1 MIPIH
6 ITTTM
11 FFSKIAP
18 IDNTSPISGFSIDL
32 TKIEMTKNQKSH
44 IQNLTTADLKIYMFF
59 VVHTFR
65 AFRIVHVVRF
75 S

>member
-11 FFSKIAP
+11 FFSKLAP

-32 TKIEMTKNQKSH
+32 TEIEMTKNQKSH
-44 IQNLTTADLKIYMFF
+44 IHLTTADLKIYMFF
-59 VVHTFR
+59 VMHTFR
-65 AFRIVHVVRF
+65 AFRIVHVDRF